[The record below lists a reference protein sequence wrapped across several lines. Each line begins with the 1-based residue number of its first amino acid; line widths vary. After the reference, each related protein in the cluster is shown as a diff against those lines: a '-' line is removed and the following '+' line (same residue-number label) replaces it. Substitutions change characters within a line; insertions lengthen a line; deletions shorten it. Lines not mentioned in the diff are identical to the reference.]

1 MQVPLQITF
10 RDIPPSEAI
19 EAAIREKAQ
28 KLERYF
34 DRIIGMR
41 VIIEAPHKHH
51 HKGKL
56 YEISIDITI
65 PGYEIV
71 VSKDNH
77 DKHEHEDIYV
87 SIRDAFAA
95 AQRKLEAYAAKMRG
109 EVKYHEAPS
118 HGRVIEMTPD
128 HGTILTPDGRE
139 IYFHPHSVLNEEYD
153 KLEKGAEV
161 RFAEEE
167 GEKGPK
173 ASSVQVIGKH
183 HINPA

>member
-1 MQVPLQITF
+1 MQLPLQITF

-34 DRIIGMR
+34 DRITSCR
-41 VIIEAPHKHH
+41 VIVEAPHKHH

-56 YEISIDITI
+56 YEVSINITI
-65 PGYEIV
+65 PGHEIV
-71 VSKDNH
+71 VSRDNH

-87 SIRDAFAA
+87 SIRDAFVA
-95 AQRKLEAYAAKMRG
+95 AQRQLDAYVGKMRG
-109 EVKYHEAPS
+109 EVKTHEMPA
-118 HGRVIEMTPD
+118 HGRVIEITPD

-139 IYFHPHSVLNEEYD
+139 IYFHPNSLLNEEFED
-153 KLEKGAEV
+153 LEKGAEV

-173 ASSVQVIGKH
+173 ATTVHVIGKH
-183 HINPA
+183 HIGE

>member
-1 MQVPLQITF
+1 MQLPLQITF

-34 DRIIGMR
+34 DRITSMR
-41 VIIEAPHKHH
+41 VTVEAPHKHH

-65 PGYEIV
+65 PGHEIV
-71 VSKDNH
+71 VSRDNH

-95 AQRKLEAYAAKMRG
+95 AQRQLDSHVGKLRG
-109 EVKYHEAPS
+109 EVKFHEAPA
-118 HGRVIEMTPD
+118 HGRVIEVAPD
-128 HGTILTPDGRE
+128 HGIIQTPDGRE
-139 IYFHPHSVLNEEYD
+139 IYFHRNSVVNGD
-153 KLEKGAEV
+153 FDDMPKGAEV
-161 RFAEEE
+161 RFAEED

-173 ASSVQVIGKH
+173 ASTVQLIGKH
-183 HINPA
+183 HIVG

>member
-1 MQVPLQITF
+1 MQLPLQITF

-34 DRIIGMR
+34 DRITSMR
-41 VIIEAPHKHH
+41 VTVEAPHKHH

-56 YEISIDITI
+56 YEISIDITV
-65 PGYEIV
+65 PGHEIV

-77 DKHEHEDIYV
+77 DKHQHEDIYV

-95 AQRKLEAYAAKMRG
+95 AQRQLDSYVGKMRG
-109 EVKYHEAPS
+109 EVKSHEVPA

-128 HGTILTPDGRE
+128 HGIILTHDGRE
-139 IYFHPHSVLNEEYD
+139 VYFHHNSVLNEEFD

-161 RFAEEE
+161 RFAEEV

-173 ASSVQVIGKH
+173 ASTVQVIGKH
-183 HINPA
+183 HLEGV